1 MRNSRRTILL
11 GVCASAA
18 CAGALGGSL
27 PQAARDLQRA
37 LEDLRAGRYAEAEH
51 DALTLASD
59 PEAPTPRAWAVV
71 AAARQGRRDFDA
83 AQVAWR
89 RYLAYC
95 DDAGLRAFALRRIR
109 ACEAAKLPSEQPPPP
124 SSRLKPD
131 ELAELA
137 RVGPAV
143 CIESSPHF
151 VVRARNVKLAKL
163 VAREAEVSLAR
174 IAGMILTSQEYPH
187 SVEIYVWPTR
197 TEYRTN
203 AADAP
208 EWAGGSFSI
217 ARDGGTIIRRIDLTQ
232 CDPDGRLQTIML
244 DRVLPHEMCH
254 LVVQE
259 YFGDSPCPLFLNEG
273 LAMLSEFTTDNERL
287 LAAGAAVC
295 TKDKIPL
302 AELLILERDGVDRA
316 TVTVFYAE
324 SLSVTE
330 FIRSRLSPEQFRT
343 FLTHVKSGSTV
354 SDALQRTLYMPYSE
368 EFLKTLAGAW
378 QEHALT
384 RAQIIRALRGEPEL
398 SFLDEG

>member
-1 MRNSRRTILL
+1 MRNRSRAILF
-11 GVCASAA
+11 GACASAA
-18 CAGALGGSL
+18 CAGTLGGSL
-27 PQAARDLQRA
+27 PQATRELQRA
-37 LEDLRAGRYAEAEH
+37 LESLRTARHAEAEQA
-51 DALTLASD
+51 ALAQATD
-59 PEAPTPRAWAVV
+59 REFPVPRAWAVV

-83 AQVAWR
+83 ALVAWR

-95 DDAGLRAFALRRIR
+95 DDAELRAFAVRQIR
-109 ACEAAKLPSEQPPPP
+109 ACEAAKLPAEQPQPP

-131 ELAELA
+131 ELTELA

-174 IAGMILTSQEYPH
+174 IAGMILTSQEYAH
-187 SVEIYVWPTR
+187 SVDIYVWPTR
-197 TEYRTN
+197 TEYRAN
-203 AADAP
+203 AVDAP

-217 ARDGGTIIRRIDLTQ
+217 TRDAGTIVRRIDLTQ

-254 LVVQE
+254 LVLQE
-259 YFGDSPCPLFLNEG
+259 CFGDSPCPLFLNEG

-287 LAAGAAVC
+287 LAAGAAAC
-295 TKDKIPL
+295 SKDRIPL

-316 TVTVFYAE
+316 TVVIFYAE

-343 FLTHVKSGSTV
+343 FLAHVKGGSTV
-354 SDALQRTLYMPYSE
+354 AEALQRTLYMPHSE
-368 EFLKTLAGAW
+368 EFIKTLAGAW